1 MSEHQSAARQALL
14 SEAAA
19 ELSEGAKVGNRDKY
33 LHGYYRHVNSSDL
46 MAAGPKRVGSVAAEH
61 AELAA
66 SRPQGRAVVRVR
78 AGADATLLAGRDVI
92 DVVTDDMPF
101 LVDTITMTLA
111 AHDVAAEL
119 VVHPQL
125 AVRRDVTGSLR
136 EVVRPIESV
145 RPADRPRVPGTDGAP
160 DRIAESWSHIE
171 VAKLASGKAEA
182 IAADLEQALGDV
194 RMAVE
199 DYPKMRATALR
210 IADDLAAD
218 SAGAGQQPSGG
229 STELTGAWAVP
240 GSRTG
245 GGPKS
250 AGWTVPASPAES
262 AAEIESL
269 LRWLVDA
276 HFTFLGYREYDMV
289 PEADGPALRGVP
301 GTGLG
306 ILRHD
311 RPESTPLSALSEQA
325 QEIATDPSH
334 RLIMTKANSRA
345 TVHRPSYLDYV
356 GIKRLSADGKVIG
369 EWRFVGLY
377 THMAYTDSITRIP
390 ILRRKLT
397 EVYEACGIPAGSHDG
412 RDLAE
417 FMEVYPREELFQTP
431 VDELADV
438 ASEVL
443 RLRERM
449 QTRLFLRKDIYG
461 RYVSCLIYLSRD
473 RYNTKVRVAV
483 QEILRRVLGGA
494 QIDYSA
500 VVDEGPIARLHIV
513 VRAARGRNLADADVA
528 SLEQAIAAAVR
539 SWDDDLVREAVAQ
552 LGEGPGRALLAEF
565 ADSISDTYKADVPA
579 AAAISDLAK
588 IQQMRESGLDISFEM
603 WESAGFVGGVPVE
616 HEQAALE
623 AAGLSG
629 MANPASPAGAAVR
642 ANRAQAAGRD
652 SAGRD
657 SAGRDSAD
665 RDGAGTK
672 RRVWRLTIHRIGSP
686 ITLTD
691 VLPRLQHMGV
701 EVVDEH
707 PYEFPGSEPFWIYD
721 FGLRRQGVATSG
733 PGGRATQVPQVSLA
747 SVAGQ
752 LEGALSAL
760 WNGEIEDDEFNTLVL
775 DAGLTWR
782 QVVVLRAYAKY
793 LQQVG
798 TTFSS
803 GYIARVLR
811 SNPVIAR
818 QLIRLFESRFDPDR
832 QAGQVERSEALVEE
846 INGEL
851 DDVASLDEDRILRAY
866 LGLVRATQRTNYF
879 SGQPGSDERAPY
891 LVFKLDA
898 ARVPDLPAPRP
909 KFELFVYSPR
919 FEGVHLRFA
928 NVARGGLR
936 WSDRRE
942 DFRTEILGLAKAQ
955 EVKNSVIVP
964 SGAKG
969 GFVCKQLPD
978 PTDREAY
985 QGEVLACYR
994 MFISAMLD
1002 VTDNLKAG
1010 RVIPPARVVRHDGDD
1025 PYLVVAADKGTATF
1039 SDTANDIALS
1049 RGFWL
1054 GDAFASG
1061 GSAGYDHKKMGITAR
1076 GAWESV
1082 KFHFQTLGVDI
1093 SQMDFTVVGIGDM
1106 SGDVFGNGMLLSE
1119 HIKLV
1124 AAFDHRHIFVDPDP
1138 DPTTSFAERQR
1149 LFDLPRS
1156 SWDDYDKGLISGG
1169 GGVWP
1174 RSAKSVPIS
1183 PQARAVLGLEDGTA
1197 ALSPDQLISAI
1208 LAAPVDLL
1216 WNGGIGTYIKAT
1228 SQVQADAG
1236 DRTNDAVRVDASQV
1250 RARVIGEG
1258 GNLGLTQEARI
1269 EYALGGGLVNTDF
1282 IDNSAGVD
1290 TSDHEVNIKILLD
1303 EVVRDG
1309 QMTTADRDTLLHTMT
1324 DDVGRLVLSHNYHQ
1338 NRALAAARAQAAQM
1352 LHVHARY
1359 IRKLEREG
1367 RIRRRLDVLPADK
1380 DIAERRSTSR
1390 GLTLPEFSVLLAHT
1404 KIAAGHEVLASDV
1417 PDDPYL
1423 RRVLTS
1429 YFPVALRE
1437 RFTDRMTAH
1446 RLHREIITT
1455 EVVNDMVDRSGIT
1468 FAFRLNEE
1476 TGASVPHITEAW
1488 LVAREV
1494 FDMTGFWSQLKALD
1508 GEVDT
1513 SAQILALLEG
1523 RKLTERAT
1531 RWLLHF
1537 RRPPFDIQATID
1549 FFAAG
1554 VLTVAGGLPKML
1566 AGLDMTSFDE
1576 RRDAF
1581 ASRGFPDSLAD
1592 RIAAMVPAY
1601 SAFDIVEI
1609 ASRTGCPV
1617 EETAEVYFDLAD
1629 RLQITRLRDR
1639 ITALPRDDRWNTMAR
1654 GALRDDL
1661 YNAHA
1666 ALARDVLTVTE
1677 AGTPEQRLAAWVAR
1691 NEPVVSRA
1699 AQTLVEIWESDS
1711 FNVATLSVAVRAI
1724 RTLVETS
1731 TLPA

>member
-1 MSEHQSAARQALL
+1 MSEHQSATRQALL
-14 SEAAA
+14 ADAAA
-19 ELSEGAKVGNRDKY
+19 QLGDGAAAAKVGDCDIY
-33 LHGYYRHVNSSDL
+33 LHCYYRHVDSSDL
-46 MAAGPKRVGSVAAEH
+46 IAAGPRRVGAVAAAH
-61 AELAA
+61 AQLAA
-66 SRPQGRAVVRVR
+66 LRPQGRAVVRVR
-78 AGADATLLAGRDVI
+78 PGADATLLPDRDVI

-101 LVDTITMTLA
+101 LVDTLTMTLA
-111 AHDVAAEL
+111 SNDVAPHL

-125 AVRRDVTGSLR
+125 MVRRDVTGALR
-136 EVVRPIESV
+136 EVIKPNES
-145 RPADRPRVPGTDGAP
+145 RAAEQPRESAGDP
-160 DRIAESWSHIE
+160 DVMTESWSHIE
-171 VAKLASGKAEA
+171 VAKLAAAKATA
-182 IAADLEQALGDV
+182 IAADLEHALWDV
-194 RMAVE
+194 RLAVD
-199 DYPKMRATALR
+199 DYPKMRAMALR
-210 IADDLAAD
+210 IADELAA
-218 SAGAGQQPSGG
+218 
-229 STELTGAWAVP
+229 TGAIERHLAGDSMSDAQGRPVA
-240 GSRTG
+240 GSSTG

-250 AGWTVPASPAES
+250 GGWVIPASPADS
-262 AAEIESL
+262 PSEIELL
-269 LRWLVDA
+269 LRWLVDS
-276 HFTFLGYREYDMV
+276 HFTFLGFREYDLV
-289 PEADGPALRGVP
+289 SESDGLALCGVP

-311 RPESTPLSALSEQA
+311 KSHTTRLSTLSEQA
-325 QEIATDPSH
+325 RKIATDPRH

-345 TVHRPSYLDYV
+345 TVHRSSYLDYV
-356 GIKRLSADGKVIG
+356 GIKRLDESGKVIG
-369 EWRFVGLY
+369 EWRFLGLF

-390 ILRRKLT
+390 ILRRKLN
-397 EVYEACGIPAGSHDG
+397 EVYDASGISVDSHDG
-412 RDLAE
+412 RAVAE
-417 FMEVYPREELFQTP
+417 FMEVYPREELFQVP
-431 VDELADV
+431 VAELAEV

-449 QTRLFLRKDIYG
+449 QTRLFVRKDIYG

-494 QIDYSA
+494 QVDYSA

-513 VRAARGRNLADADVA
+513 VRAERDKNLVDPDVPA
-528 SLEQAIAAAVR
+528 LEQAIAAAVR

-552 LGEGPGRALLAEF
+552 LGEREGRELLAEF
-565 ADSISDTYKADVPA
+565 EDAISDTYKADVPA

-588 IQQMRESGLDISFEM
+588 IRQMRNAGLDVSFEM
-603 WESAGFVGGVPVE
+603 WESAGYVGGVPVE
-616 HEQAALE
+616 HDAA
-623 AAGLSG
+623 ARRV
-629 MANPASPAGAAVR
+629 PAPAGDTEIPGG
-642 ANRAQAAGRD
+642 Q
-652 SAGRD
+652 
-657 SAGRDSAD
+657 
-665 RDGAGTK
+665 
-672 RRVWRLTIHRIGSP
+672 RRVWRLTIHRTGSP

-707 PYEFPGSEPFWIYD
+707 PYEFPGPAPFWIYD
-721 FGLRRQGVATSG
+721 FGLRRAAAATSG
-733 PGGRATQVPQVSLA
+733 PGGRTTQVPQVSLA

-752 LEGALSAL
+752 LEGALAAL
-760 WNGEIEDDEFNTLVL
+760 WKGQIEDDDFNALVL

-793 LQQVG
+793 LQQAG

-818 QLIRLFESRFDPDR
+818 QLVRLFESRFDPDR
-832 QAGQVERSEALVEE
+832 AAGQTERSEALFEE
-846 INGEL
+846 IGGAL

-866 LGLVRATQRTNYF
+866 LGLIIATERTNYF
-879 SGQPGSDERAPY
+879 RASDTDDSAAY
-891 LVFKLDA
+891 LVFKLNA
-898 ARVPDLPAPRP
+898 ALVPDLPAPRP

-978 PTDREAY
+978 PSDREAY
-985 QGEVLACYR
+985 QGEVRACYR
-994 MFISAMLD
+994 SFISAMLD
-1002 VTDNLKAG
+1002 VTDNIRAG
-1010 RVIPPARVVRHDGDD
+1010 QVVPPGRVVRHDGDD

-1039 SDTANDIALS
+1039 SDTANEIALK

-1082 KFHFQTLGVDI
+1082 KFHFQTLGTDI
-1093 SQMDFTVVGIGDM
+1093 SKTDFTVIGIGDM

-1119 HIKLV
+1119 HIRLV
-1124 AAFDHRHIFVDPDP
+1124 AAFDHRHVFLDPDP
-1138 DPTTSFAERQR
+1138 DPGPSFAERRR
-1149 LFDLPRS
+1149 LFELPRS
-1156 SWDDYDKGLISGG
+1156 SWADYDTGLISSG

-1174 RSAKSVPIS
+1174 RSAKSVPIL
-1183 PQARAVLGLEDGTA
+1183 PQVRAVLGLEDGIA

-1216 WNGGIGTYIKAT
+1216 WNGGIGTYVKA
-1228 SQVQADAG
+1228 SNQSHAGVG
-1236 DRTNDAVRVDASQV
+1236 DRSNDAVRIDAAQL
-1250 RARVIGEG
+1250 RAKIVGEG

-1269 EYALGGGLVNTDF
+1269 EYSLAGGLVNTDF

-1309 QMTTADRDTLLHTMT
+1309 EMTTAERDELLQSMT
-1324 DDVGRLVLSHNYHQ
+1324 DEVARLVLADNYHQ
-1338 NRALAAARAQAAQM
+1338 NRALAAARAQSAQM

-1367 RIRRRLDVLPADK
+1367 RIRRKLDVLPADK
-1380 DIAERRSTSR
+1380 DIAERRSTGS

-1404 KIAAGHEVLASDV
+1404 KIATGQEVLASDV
-1417 PDDPYL
+1417 PGDPYL
-1423 RRVLTS
+1423 QRALIR
-1429 YFPVALRE
+1429 YFPIPLRE
-1437 RFTDRMTAH
+1437 RFASRMPSH

-1455 EVVNDMVDRSGIT
+1455 AVINEMVDKSGIT
-1468 FAFRLNEE
+1468 FTFRLNEE
-1476 TGASVPHITEAW
+1476 TGASVPHITEAF
-1488 LVAREV
+1488 LIAREV
-1494 FDMTGFWSQLKALD
+1494 FDMPGFWFQLRALD
-1508 GEVDT
+1508 GQVDT
-1513 SAQILALLEG
+1513 SAQVLALLEA

-1537 RRPPFDIQATID
+1537 RRPPFDIQRTIE
-1549 FFAAG
+1549 FFAGG

-1566 AGLDMTSFDE
+1566 AGLDLSSFEE
-1576 RRDAF
+1576 RRDLF
-1581 ASRGFPDSLAD
+1581 TSRGFPDDLAE
-1592 RIAAMVPAY
+1592 RVAAMVPAY
-1601 SAFDIVEI
+1601 SAFDIVDI
-1609 ASRTGCPV
+1609 AASTSRPV

-1639 ITALPRDDRWNTMAR
+1639 ITALARDDRWNTMAR
-1654 GALRDDL
+1654 NALRDDL
-1661 YNAHA
+1661 YTAHA
-1666 ALARDVLTVTE
+1666 ALTRDVLTVTE
-1677 AGTPEQRLAAWVAR
+1677 VGTPEQRLAAWVAR
-1691 NEPVVSRA
+1691 NQAAVARA
-1699 AQTLVEIWESDS
+1699 SQTLVEIWESDAFTVS
-1711 FNVATLSVAVRAI
+1711 TLSVAVRAI
-1724 RTLVETS
+1724 RTLVSSS
-1731 TLPA
+1731 TLPD